1 MLSAVTL
8 SLALVRGSTAVVSAD
23 TLPPAPLPAD
33 TVGARPTVG
42 VPPTAGSGPVGP
54 TPPERRATPAPADSG
69 RVQPPV
75 ELSDW
80 YYRRNT
86 IHHVAS
92 YTMLPLFAAQY
103 VSGRRVYAD
112 LANAP
117 RWATRTH
124 QVAATGVAALFV
136 VNTVTGGWNLWEGR
150 RVPEGRGR
158 RLVHSAL
165 MLAADAG
172 FTYTGLLAERAEED
186 YTGRDRRVHR
196 TVALTSVGVAAAGYL
211 VMLVGER

>member
-8 SLALVRGSTAVVSAD
+8 SLALVRGSTAAISAD
-23 TLPPAPLPAD
+23 TLPPAPLAAD
-33 TVGARPTVG
+33 TVAARPTVAG
-42 VPPTAGSGPVGP
+42 TPTVGSGPVGP
-54 TPPERRATPAPADSG
+54 APLDQPATPVPPDSG
-69 RVQPPV
+69 RGQPV

-80 YYRRNT
+80 YYRRNA

-92 YTMLPLFAAQY
+92 YAMLPLFAAQY

-117 RWATRTH
+117 PWATRTH
-124 QVAATGVAALFV
+124 QAAATGVAALFA
-136 VNTVTGGWNLWEGR
+136 VNTVTGAWNLWEGR
-150 RVPEGRGR
+150 RETEGRGR

-172 FTYTGLLAERAEED
+172 FTYTGLLAGRAEED
-186 YTGRDRRVHR
+186 YTGRDRRLHR

>member
-1 MLSAVTL
+1 MLSAVAL
-8 SLALVRGSTAVVSAD
+8 SLALVGGSPAAVSAD
-23 TLPPAPLPAD
+23 TLPPAPPAAD
-33 TVGARPTVG
+33 TAVGLPPLG
-42 VPPTAGSGPVGP
+42 VPPAVGAAPVAP
-54 TPPERRATPAPADSG
+54 APRTHPATPTAPDSG
-69 RVQPPV
+69 RRQPV
-75 ELSDW
+75 ELSDG

-92 YTMLPLFAAQY
+92 YAMLPLFAAQY

-112 LANAP
+112 LADAP

-124 QVAATGVAALFV
+124 QAAATGVAALFV

-150 RVPEGRGR
+150 RETEGRGR
-158 RLVHSAL
+158 RFVHSAL

-172 FTYTGLLAERAEED
+172 FAYTGLLAEGAEED
-186 YTGRDRRVHR
+186 FTVRNRGLHR
-196 TVALTSVGVAAAGYL
+196 SVALTSVGVAAAGYL